1 MTETVKEIAIYALFT
16 LGAIGWG
23 GAILMVI
30 VHYVWTQK
38 RMRQIRKRERGWE

>member
-1 MTETVKEIAIYALFT
+1 MDTAKEIAIYALFT

-23 GAILMVI
+23 GAIIMAV

-38 RMRQIRKRERGWE
+38 RMKEIRKRERIWK